1 MLYCSLQY
9 VQIEYFTV
17 KYGNTKTLLGI
28 NIKAKLKFHVL
39 VGIIGQK
46 ANRKLNA
53 LAKIAN
59 YMELRKNGILMNA
72 FFTIQFNYCPAIW
85 MCHSRSLNNKI
96 NGFLERCQRIIHN
109 HEFLNFEELLN
120 KNNSVS
126 NHYKNLRALAI
137 QISKLADGFSPE
149 ITNEIFKLRTI
160 A

>member
-53 LAKIAN
+53 LVKIAN

-85 MCHSRSLNNKI
+85 MCHSCSLNNKI
-96 NGFLERCQRIIHN
+96 NGFLERCRKITHN

-126 NHYKNLRALAI
+126 NHYKNLCALAI